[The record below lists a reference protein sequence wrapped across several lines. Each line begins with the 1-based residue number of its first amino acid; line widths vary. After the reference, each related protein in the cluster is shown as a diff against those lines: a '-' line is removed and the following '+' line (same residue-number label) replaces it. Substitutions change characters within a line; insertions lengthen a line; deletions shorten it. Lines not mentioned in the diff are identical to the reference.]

1 MKAVVLAATAALAL
15 SSGTAL
21 AAGHEAI
28 ANSTTTS
35 MGAPIGSPEYSAPR
49 SAVVPGLPQQER
61 DAEAR
66 NEAARTFP
74 PPVSNGAGGRV
85 RVTR

>member
-1 MKAVVLAATAALAL
+1 MRSVVLAASLLAL
-15 SSGTAL
+15 QAGTAL

-49 SAVVPGLPQQER
+49 SKVVPGLPQQER
-61 DAEAR
+61 EAQER
-66 NEAARTFP
+66 NQAAP
-74 PPVSNGAGGRV
+74 QYPIPAPDGAGRNF
-85 RVTR
+85 RTTR